1 MHKNIISQ
9 QAIYSGE
16 VKMPAGFEID
26 SLEMAKNIL
35 ESSYTDEKVPFT
47 KTWDRLNKFIKEHIR
62 IKFDLTLS
70 NMDTWGNMYLPKDK
84 TNPLRETDLNDLK
97 NSPDY
102 VCLYGIISEDV
113 LVRIYYNDN
122 RRQGK
127 FIDMDL
133 STDKFIIFPANNFYH
148 IENRQDKKLNF
159 IQTITY
165 EYL

>member
-1 MHKNIISQ
+1 MQKKVLSE

-16 VKMPAGFEID
+16 VKMPEGFEID
-26 SLEMAKNIL
+26 SLEMAKAIL
-35 ESSYTDEKVPFT
+35 ESSYTDEKVPFS

-62 IKFDLTLS
+62 VKFNLTLN
-70 NMDTWGNMYLPKDK
+70 NMKTRGDMYLPKDK

-97 NSPDY
+97 NSPDH
-102 VCLYGIISEDV
+102 VCLYGIIAEDV

-127 FIDMDL
+127 FIDINL

-148 IENRQDKKLNF
+148 IENRQNKKLNF